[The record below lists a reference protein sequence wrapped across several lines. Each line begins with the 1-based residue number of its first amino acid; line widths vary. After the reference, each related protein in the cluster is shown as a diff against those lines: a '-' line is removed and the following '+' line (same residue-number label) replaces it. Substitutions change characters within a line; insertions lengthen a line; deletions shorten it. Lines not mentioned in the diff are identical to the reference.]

1 MSFLRKMF
9 SGKVGADDPR
19 RFLVEA
25 MLGAMEADGDV
36 TEEEMATF
44 EGTLNGHSLFEGL
57 SGEEIGRL
65 TDLAADAI
73 RESGGGKGRFAAMA
87 KGLPSRHQ
95 RLTAYAMACE
105 VCVSD
110 RALTETEIEF
120 LDGLQGA
127 LALDEHEA
135 KEVFEAAR
143 RHSGLMTL
151 EEKSEKIRQLMPAF
165 VKCMALMAAADEEVH
180 HEERLGMRAVLRAIP
195 DMQVLSGAELDE
207 AIDVALTRVEGKD
220 VTGELAAIAKDV
232 ELNADRYWV
241 TVYTMIIALADGKTD
256 WREDAFLAKLR
267 AEFGLSDKQMDLA
280 MQTASQFP
288 AVALG
293 GDAPAAQ

>member
-9 SGKVGADDPR
+9 SGKVGTEDPR

-44 EGTLNGHSLFEGL
+44 ESTLAGHSLFQGL

-65 TDLAADAI
+65 TDQAADAI
-73 RESGGGKGRFAAMA
+73 REAGGGKGRFAAMA

-105 VCVSD
+105 VCVAD
-110 RALTETEIEF
+110 RELAESEIDY
-120 LDGLQGA
+120 LDGLQSA
-127 LALDEHEA
+127 LTLEEMEA

-151 EEKSEKIRQLMPAF
+151 EEKSEKVRQLMPAF
-165 VKCMALMAAADEEVH
+165 VKCMALMAAADEEIH

-195 DMQVLSGAELDE
+195 DMQVLTGAEIDE
-207 AIDVALTRVEGKD
+207 AIDVALDRVSGKD
-220 VTGELAAIAKDV
+220 SKDELGEIAKDV
-232 ELNADRYWV
+232 QLNADRYWV

-256 WREDAFLAKLR
+256 WREDRFLAQMR
-267 AEFGLSDKQMDLA
+267 SVFGLSDKQMDLA
-280 MQTASQFP
+280 MQTAAQFP

-293 GDAPAAQ
+293 GEAPAE

>member
-36 TEEEMATF
+36 TESEMVTF
-44 EGTLNGHSLFEGL
+44 EGTLGGHSLFEGL

-65 TDLAADAI
+65 TDIAADAI
-73 RESGGGKGRFAAMA
+73 REAGGGKGRFAAMA

-95 RLTAYAMACE
+95 RLCAYAMACE
-105 VCVSD
+105 VCVAD
-110 RALTETEIEF
+110 RELAESEIDF
-120 LDGLQGA
+120 LDGLQTA
-127 LALDEHEA
+127 LALDETEA

-151 EEKSEKIRQLMPAF
+151 EEKSEKVRALMPAF
-165 VKCMALMAAADEEVH
+165 VRCMALMAAADEEVH
-180 HEERLGMRAVLRAIP
+180 HEERLGMRSVLRAIP
-195 DMQVLSGAELDE
+195 DMQVLTGAEIDE
-207 AIDVALTRVEGKD
+207 AVDVALARVAGKD
-220 VTGELAAIAKDV
+220 TKAELGEIAKDV
-232 ELNADRYWV
+232 ELNADRYWI

-256 WREDAFLAKLR
+256 WREDAFLAQLHKT
-267 AEFGLSDKQMDLA
+267 FGLSDKQMDLA

-293 GDAPAAQ
+293 GDAPA

>member
-9 SGKVGADDPR
+9 SGKVGTDDPR
-19 RFLVEA
+19 RYLVEA

-44 EGTLNGHSLFEGL
+44 EGTLGGHSLFQGL

-65 TDLAADAI
+65 TDIAADAI
-73 RESGGGKGRFAAMA
+73 RDAGGGKGRFAAMA

-110 RALTETEIEF
+110 RALTETEIDY
-120 LDGLQGA
+120 LDGLQHA
-127 LALDEHEA
+127 LALEETEA

-151 EEKSEKIRQLMPAF
+151 EEKSEKVRALMPAF
-165 VKCMALMAAADEEVH
+165 VKCMALMAAADEEIH

-195 DMQVLSGAELDE
+195 DMQVLTGAEIDE
-207 AIDVALTRVEGKD
+207 AIEVAIERVAGKDTKAELAEVAKD
-220 VTGELAAIAKDV
+220 VT
-232 ELNADRYWV
+232 LNADRYWV

-256 WREDAFLAKLR
+256 WREDAFLAQLR
-267 AEFGLSDKQMDLA
+267 ATFGLSDKQMDLA
-280 MQTASQFP
+280 MQTAAQFP

-293 GDAPAAQ
+293 GDAPA

>member
-9 SGKVGADDPR
+9 SGKVGADDAR
-19 RFLVEA
+19 RYLVEA

-44 EGTLNGHSLFEGL
+44 EGTLAGHSLFQGL

-65 TDLAADAI
+65 TDIAADAI
-73 RESGGGKGRFAAMA
+73 REAGGGKGRFTAMA

-105 VCVSD
+105 ICVSD
-110 RALTETEIEF
+110 KELAESEIDY
-120 LDGLQGA
+120 LDGLQHA
-127 LALDEHEA
+127 LTLEENEA

-151 EEKSEKIRQLMPAF
+151 EEKSEKVRALMPAF
-165 VKCMALMAAADEEVH
+165 VKCMALMAAADEEIH

-195 DMQVLSGAELDE
+195 DMQVLTGAEIDE
-207 AIDVALTRVEGKD
+207 AIDVALDRIAGKD
-220 VTGELAAIAKDV
+220 NKGELAQIAKDV

-256 WREDAFLAKLR
+256 WREDQFLAELR
-267 AEFGLSDKQMDLA
+267 KVFGLSDKQMDLA
-280 MQTASQFP
+280 MQTAAQFP

-293 GDAPAAQ
+293 GDAPA